1 MEPSNPLSNKK
12 GEESLLKVKGISLF
26 SGGLD
31 STLAVKVILEQ
42 GIEVLG
48 VTFKTP
54 FFGEKKAKAAAK
66 IIGLTLTII
75 DITEEHLEILKAP
88 KYGYGKNMNPC
99 IDCHTLMLKIAGGI
113 MKDTGAD
120 FIFTG
125 EVLGQR
131 PMSQTK
137 QSLHVVAKNS
147 GYQDYIIRPLSAK
160 LLPETKLETE
170 GKVDRQRLLAI
181 RGRSR
186 KNQIELAQRYGITG
200 YAAPAGGCLLTDP
213 MFTKRLRDLFAYH
226 RNFLTR
232 DIELLKH
239 GRHFRINDAS
249 RIIVGRNSFENESL
263 ERLSTGEDVLIHM
276 AQFPGPTVL
285 VPSQSDDTT
294 VHYAASLCALYS
306 DAPKDE
312 DVVVVCRKGDSSQ
325 TIRIKAAQRED
336 AEQRMI

>member
-1 MEPSNPLSNKK
+1 M
-12 GEESLLKVKGISLF
+12 KVKGIALF

-54 FFGEKKAKAAAK
+54 FFSDRKAKAAAK
-66 IIGLTLTII
+66 KIGLTLTVR

-99 IDCHTLMLKIAGGI
+99 IDCHTLMLKIAGGV

-120 FIFTG
+120 FMFTG

-137 QSLHVVAKNS
+137 QSLHVVSKNS
-147 GYQDYIIRPLSAK
+147 GYQDYIIRPLSAQF
-160 LLPETKLETE
+160 LPETKPEIE

-181 RGRSR
+181 RGKSR
-186 KNQIELAQRYGITG
+186 KNQIELAGHYGITD

-213 MFTKRLRDLFAYH
+213 MFSKRLRDLFAYNKDF
-226 RNFLTR
+226 RIR

-239 GRHFRINDAS
+239 GRQFRMNAAS
-249 RIIVGRNSFENESL
+249 KIIVGRNIFENEAL
-263 ERLSTGEDVLIHM
+263 QKLSFGEDVLIHM

-285 VPSQSDDTT
+285 VPYKSDDTT
-294 VHYAASLCALYS
+294 VLYAASLCALYS

-312 DVVVVCRKGDSSQ
+312 EVVVLCRKGDISH
-325 TIRIKAAQRED
+325 TLLIKAAQRED